1 MLQTVSTS
9 SRDSE
14 GSLTFFSAVSFH
26 VENPED
32 FSRTAQDWKQALEG
46 LRASAQDIT
55 IYQNGKLSSK
65 QRESLLLFWQ
75 NAEEPAFFQE
85 TLKA

>member
-9 SRDSE
+9 SRDAE
-14 GSLTFFSAVSFH
+14 GSLSFYSAISFN
-26 VENPED
+26 VREPED
-32 FSRTAQDWKQALEG
+32 FSQAAQDWKQALEG